1 MKELCGSVVAEYVSV
16 FLNDQFQNKFN
27 IEFDE
32 KGFYRIITDGTKTD
46 LVFKIYP
53 FWEKEKVD
61 LFKDFSP
68 QTLLFGE
75 DVPGTVFFF
84 LSGYFEY
91 ISPDKKDVWG
101 NFPGKES
108 FQEKL
113 GLSMVPV
120 ADLLTEE
127 VIVKKLNGAGFDI
140 KLRNNRPLFFLTH
153 DVDLLGYYKANSR
166 LKVLA
171 GDILKRKNIREF
183 FGNLSNMVSGNDPC
197 EVDYVLSKSI
207 SRNLKSTFFFMAE
220 KNSGKYYG
228 GYDISKYGGYLKS
241 KTDLIIKA
249 AGDVGLHYGVNHL
262 EKNRLKNE
270 VTSLEKVLGRSI
282 KSGRAHYLIFDS
294 AKSFGEYEK
303 SGIVLD
309 STGGFSDIIG
319 FRFGTCKLFRPFD
332 FCAMKASSFIEAP
345 LIIMDGTLKDTFFM
359 NLSCEKAVELSK
371 ELIDTIFKYSGVF
384 TLLWHNTSFFRD
396 GWNRW
401 EGVYESIL
409 DYTMEKKFVSVNGR
423 DIINIFDGGSYEKD
437 T

>member
-1 MKELCGSVVAEYVSV
+1 MKELCGSVVAEYVSL
-16 FLNDQFQNKFN
+16 FLNEQFQNKFN
-27 IEFDE
+27 IYFNG
-32 KGFYRIITDGTKTD
+32 KGSYEVTVDGVKTD
-46 LVFKIYP
+46 LLFKAYP
-53 FWEKEKVD
+53 FWEKEKPE
-61 LFKDFSP
+61 LLKDFSS

-108 FQEKL
+108 FQEKF
-113 GLSMVPV
+113 GLARIPV
-120 ADLLTEE
+120 ADLLIEE
-127 VIVKKLNGAGFDI
+127 GIVNKLNRERFDI
-140 KLRNNRPLFFLTH
+140 KLRNDRPLFFLTH

-166 LKVLA
+166 VKVLA
-171 GDILKRKNIREF
+171 GDILKRRNLKEF
-183 FGNLSNMVSGNDPC
+183 FGNLKNIISANDPC

-207 SRNLKSTFFFMAE
+207 SRNIKSTFFFMAE
-220 KNSGKYYG
+220 KNVGKYYG
-228 GYDISKYGGYLKS
+228 GYDINKYRDYLKGKS
-241 KTDLIIKA
+241 ESIIKA
-249 AGDVGLHYGVNHL
+249 GGDVGLHYGVNHL
-262 EKNRLKNE
+262 EKSRLKNE
-270 VTSLEKVLGRSI
+270 VTSLERVLGRSI
-282 KSGRAHYLIFDS
+282 KSGRAHYLIFDC

-303 SGIVLD
+303 SGIALD

-332 FCAMKASSFIEAP
+332 FCAMKASSVIEAP

-371 ELIDTIFKYSGVF
+371 ELIDTIFKYRGVF